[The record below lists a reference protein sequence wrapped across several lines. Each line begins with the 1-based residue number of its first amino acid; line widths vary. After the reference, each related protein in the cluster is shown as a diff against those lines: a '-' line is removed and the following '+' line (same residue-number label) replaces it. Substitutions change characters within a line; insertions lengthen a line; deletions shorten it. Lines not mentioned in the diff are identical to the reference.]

1 MEPRKRRYL
10 IMMGTCLTLYV
21 LAGAVVRF
29 WSTPLAVAMAVVASV
44 IPPVAVILAN
54 RPGDED
60 GAEGRGHDDLG

>member
-1 MEPRKRRYL
+1 MGRKRRYL
-10 IMMGTCLTLYV
+10 IMMGTCLALYV

-29 WSTPLAVAMAVVASV
+29 WSQNLAIVMAVVASV

-60 GAEGRGHDDLG
+60 GEEDDRGHDGP